1 MKIIVDIVKFIFY
14 YSTNLEKKRFLVIFF
29 LNIINTI
36 IQFVFVIYLYNII
49 QFLIGVKTESNKLIK
64 FELYNLKNLS
74 IHELSLYTA
83 SILIIYTFI
92 QIIYY
97 YFSYKWI
104 TNFVSNIEKK
114 IYQNSLSINYSFF
127 KSTKSYDYIK
137 NIIDH
142 VPRLTL
148 STIYPLLVITASLTM
163 IFIFLIF
170 LLNVN
175 FFFTLFSVVF
185 FFAIFIITFL
195 LIKKKL
201 FTISQNENFFL
212 GKRIKYINYLLI
224 FFREIKIFELKSYF
238 NLKFNIYNEGYF
250 NSRFLSYFF
259 SNFPKNI
266 FEFFVFFILLLFIFF
281 ISINSDDKTYYT
293 PLLILYTLAA
303 YKLVPSFVSLLSSI
317 STIKANYNFF
327 LIIKK
332 DLERFDKTTS
342 KNCVIKEDSYN
353 SLSIDS
359 LSIKNLNFSY
369 SKPIIRNF
377 NIEIK
382 KGDTIFLYGESGTGK
397 STLLDIICGLIQ
409 PNIGDIYI
417 NNSHKIT
424 EYNSDILLKKIS
436 YVSQFPDVLEQSIYQ
451 NITLNFDGINKKDEK
466 FDKIVSMVSVDEIL
480 KSKNITCD
488 TLLEEKGYNLSGGE
502 KQRINIARSLYKDFD
517 LLIMDEAT
525 NSLDLET
532 EKKILKSIINFAKN
546 KILIFSSHNIEL
558 KKYFNKS
565 IFLEKL

>member
-1 MKIIVDIVKFIFY
+1 MKIINDIVKFIFY
-14 YSTNLEKKRFLVIFF
+14 YSTNLEKKKFLVIFF

-49 QFLIGVKTESNKLIK
+49 QFLIGVKTESNKFIK
-64 FELYNLKNLS
+64 FEPYNLKNLS

-83 SILIIYTFI
+83 IILIICTFI
-92 QIIYY
+92 QIFYY
-97 YFSYKWI
+97 YFSYKWV

-114 IYQNSLSINYSFF
+114 IYQNSLNINYSFF

-148 STIYPLLVITASLTM
+148 STIYPLFTITSNLTM
-163 IFIFLIF
+163 IFIFLFF
-170 LLNVN
+170 LLKVN
-175 FFFTLFSVVF
+175 FFFTMFSVLIL
-185 FFAIFIITFL
+185 FAIFVITFL

-201 FTISQNENFFL
+201 FNISQNENFFL
-212 GKRIKYINYLLI
+212 GQRIRYINYLLI

-238 NLKFNIYNEGYF
+238 KLKFNTYTEGYF

-266 FEFFVFFILLLFIFF
+266 FEFFIFFILLFF
-281 ISINSDDKTYYT
+281 ISINSNDKTYYT

-332 DLERFDKTTS
+332 DLEHFDKTTS
-342 KNCVIKEDSYN
+342 KNYVIKEDSYN
-353 SLSIDS
+353 NVSIDS

-424 EYNSDILLKKIS
+424 EYNSNILLKKIS

-488 TLLEEKGYNLSGGE
+488 TVLEEKGCNLSGGE

-532 EKKILKSIINFAKN
+532 EKKILKNIINFAKN

>member
-1 MKIIVDIVKFIFY
+1 MKILSEIIKFIFY
-14 YSTNLEKKRFLVIFF
+14 YSTNIEKKKFLVIFF

-36 IQFVFVIYLYNII
+36 VQFMFVIYLYNII
-49 QFLIGVKTESNKLIK
+49 QFLIGINTEPNKFIK
-64 FELYNLKNLS
+64 FELYDPKNLN
-74 IHELSLYTA
+74 IYELSLYA
-83 SILIIYTFI
+83 AIILIIYTFI
-92 QIIYY
+92 QIVYY
-97 YFSYKWI
+97 YLSYKWV

-114 IYQNSLSINYSFF
+114 IYQNSLNLNYSFF

-148 STIYPLLVITASLTM
+148 GTIFPLFAISSSLTM
-163 IFIFLIF
+163 IFIFLFF
-170 LLNVN
+170 LLKVN
-175 FFFTLFSVVF
+175 FFFTLVSVLILF
-185 FFAIFIITFL
+185 TIFLVTFL

-212 GKRIKYINYLLI
+212 SKRIKYINYLLI

-238 NLKFNIYNEGYF
+238 NLKFNTYTQGYF

-259 SNFPKNI
+259 SSFPKNI
-266 FEFFVFFILLLFIFF
+266 FEFLIFFFLLFFIIF
-281 ISINSDDKTYYT
+281 ISVNSDDKTYYT

-303 YKLVPSFVSLLSSI
+303 YKLIPSFVSLLSSI

-332 DLERFDKTTS
+332 DLERFNKTTS
-342 KNCVIKEDSYN
+342 KNNIVKVDSYN
-353 SLSIDS
+353 GSLIDS
-359 LSIKNLNFSY
+359 LSIKNLNFAY
-369 SKPIIRNF
+369 SKPLIRNF

-382 KGDTIFLYGESGTGK
+382 KSDTIFLYGESGTGK

-409 PNIGDIYI
+409 PNSGDIYV
-417 NNSHKIT
+417 NNSYKIT
-424 EYNSDILLKKIS
+424 EYNSSVLLKKIS

-451 NITLNFDGINKKDEK
+451 NITLNFDSNNKNDEK
-466 FDKIVSMVSVDEIL
+466 FDKIISIVAVDEIL

-488 TLLEEKGYNLSGGE
+488 TVLEEKGLNLSGGE

-525 NSLDLET
+525 NSLDLDT
-532 EKKILKSIINFAKN
+532 EKKILKNIINFAKN

>member
-1 MKIIVDIVKFIFY
+1 
-14 YSTNLEKKRFLVIFF
+14 
-29 LNIINTI
+29 
-36 IQFVFVIYLYNII
+36 
-49 QFLIGVKTESNKLIK
+49 
-64 FELYNLKNLS
+64 
-74 IHELSLYTA
+74 
-83 SILIIYTFI
+83 
-92 QIIYY
+92 
-97 YFSYKWI
+97 
-104 TNFVSNIEKK
+104 
-114 IYQNSLSINYSFF
+114 
-127 KSTKSYDYIK
+127 
-137 NIIDH
+137 
-142 VPRLTL
+142 
-148 STIYPLLVITASLTM
+148 
-163 IFIFLIF
+163 
-170 LLNVN
+170 
-175 FFFTLFSVVF
+175 
-185 FFAIFIITFL
+185 
-195 LIKKKL
+195 
-201 FTISQNENFFL
+201 
-212 GKRIKYINYLLI
+212 
-224 FFREIKIFELKSYF
+224 
-238 NLKFNIYNEGYF
+238 
-250 NSRFLSYFF
+250 
-259 SNFPKNI
+259 
-266 FEFFVFFILLLFIFF
+266 
-281 ISINSDDKTYYT
+281 
-293 PLLILYTLAA
+293 
-303 YKLVPSFVSLLSSI
+303 VSLLSSI

-466 FDKIVSMVSVDEIL
+466 FDKIVSIVSVDEIL
-480 KSKNITCD
+480 KSKNSTCD